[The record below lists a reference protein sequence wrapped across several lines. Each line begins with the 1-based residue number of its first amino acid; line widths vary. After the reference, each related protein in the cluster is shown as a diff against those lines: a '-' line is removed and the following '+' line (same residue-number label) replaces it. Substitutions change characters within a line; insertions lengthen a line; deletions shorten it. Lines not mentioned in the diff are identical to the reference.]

1 VKRGLSGNLALIP
14 NRWSMLVE
22 LESLDLSGKYVR
34 LFIRNY
40 LTTTPSWRVVRLRR
54 LLEPGS
60 FRYRVLLKLLVLGL
74 KIQVKVRHRFFDKPP
89 AQSEELEQLLSSAG
103 PLSFSATAQPVVTI
117 VIPVY
122 NNWHHTENCL
132 RSLSRQAFSI
142 PVQVMVVDDGSSDE
156 TPARLKEIT
165 GITVVTQPK
174 NAGYMYA
181 VRAGVEEAQS
191 EFILLLNNDVVVCDN
206 WLEPLLARMEDP
218 KIGAVGSMLLFPNGT
233 LQEAGALLFSDATG
247 ANFGK
252 GDDPRRPWYQTPHQ
266 VDYCSGA
273 SLLVRKK
280 AWDAVGGFDVSYAPA
295 YYEETDFCFALRDHG
310 YAVWFEPASRLFHIE
325 GASYGTELSP
335 ERQELFEKNRHYF
348 ASKWQ
353 SELAT
358 HWPSS
363 YDNQVG
369 ASWASPL
376 GRVLIVDQKIPQP
389 DQDSGS
395 IRMMGIIEIL
405 VKMGFGVTVL
415 ALRLAPVEPYL
426 SDLRRMGVEV
436 LDGRIN
442 YTHEI
447 ARLAPYVKFALLSRP
462 DETALTYELMR
473 EFAPHVPI
481 IYDTV
486 DLHFV
491 RESRRATI
499 EQSEEVARIASTYRQ
514 LELGLVE
521 KCDATFVVTPSEKT
535 MLDELVPNRSIA
547 VVSNVHGDL
556 PPGPGFAARK
566 NLLFVGN
573 YEHLPNVD
581 AVEWFVKEILPVVR
595 QSLPDVS
602 LSVVGANLPERLA
615 AFAGEGVDIVGWAKD
630 LRPFYDQTRVVVAPL
645 RFGAGIKGKM
655 GEAAVHG
662 VPVVASPMA
671 IEGTYFVP
679 GQDLLSTDNAE
690 QFAADVIALY
700 QDQAM
705 WERFSQNA
713 RSAVLRQCAP
723 EVVTKEITD
732 TLHRVGVST
741 VR

>member
-1 VKRGLSGNLALIP
+1 MKRGLSGNLALVP

-54 LLEPGS
+54 VLGPGS
-60 FRYRVLLKLLVLGL
+60 FRYKVFIRLLVAVLRA
-74 KIQVKVRHRFFDKPP
+74 QVTTRRKFSSKPQ
-89 AQSEELEQLLSSAG
+89 ATSEELDQLLAKAG
-103 PLSFSATAQPVVTI
+103 PLKFERVEAPKVTI
-117 VIPVY
+117 VIPVF

-132 RSLSRQAFSI
+132 RSLSRNPFSV
-142 PVQVMVVDDGSSDE
+142 PVEVMVVDDGSSDQ
-156 TPARLKEIT
+156 TPTNLAAIE

-181 VRAGVEEAQS
+181 IRAGVAAARGEYV
-191 EFILLLNNDVVVCDN
+191 LLLNNDVVVCDN
-206 WLEPLLARMEDP
+206 WLDPLLARMENP
-218 KIGAVGSMLLFPNGT
+218 NIGAVGSMLLFPNGS
-233 LQEAGALLFSDATG
+233 LQESGSMLFTDATG

-252 GDDPRRPWYQTPHQ
+252 GDDPRRAWYQTPHQ

-280 AWDAVGGFDVSYAPA
+280 AWDEVGGFDVSFAPA
-295 YYEETDFCFALRDHG
+295 YYEETDFCFALRARG
-310 YAVWFEPASRLFHIE
+310 YAVWIEPASRLFHIE
-325 GASYGTELSP
+325 GASYGNELSP
-335 ERQELFEKNRHYF
+335 ERQALLEKNRQRF
-348 ASKWQ
+348 LAKWED
-353 SELAT
+353 ELAT
-358 HWPSS
+358 HWPPS
-363 YDNQVG
+363 YENQVG
-369 ASWASPL
+369 GSWASPL
-376 GRVLIVDQKIPQP
+376 GRVLIIDQKLPEP
-389 DQDSGS
+389 DRDSGS
-395 IRMMGIIEIL
+395 IRMMGIIKIL
-405 VKMGFGVTVL
+405 VEMGYGVTVL
-415 ALRLAPVEPYL
+415 ALRIAPSEPYITA
-426 SDLRRMGVEV
+426 LREMGVEV

-447 ARLAPYVKFALLSRP
+447 ARLAPYVKFAILSRP
-462 DETALTYELMR
+462 DEAALTYELMR

-491 RESRRATI
+491 RESRRAEI
-499 EQSEEVARIASTYRQ
+499 ESSDEVARIAQTYRK
-514 LELGLVE
+514 LELGLVQ
-521 KCDATFVVTPSEKT
+521 KCDATWVVTPSEKT
-535 MLDELVPNRSIA
+535 MLDELVPGKSIA

-556 PPGPGFAARK
+556 PPGPGFAGRK

-581 AVEWFVKEILPVVR
+581 AVEWFVKEILPEVR
-595 QSLPDVS
+595 ASLPDVS

-615 AFAGEGVDIVGWAKD
+615 KLAGPGVEIVGWAKD
-630 LRPFYDQTRVVVAPL
+630 LRPFYDATRVVVAPL

-679 GQDLLSTDNAE
+679 GQDLLCTDDAG
-690 QFAADVIALY
+690 QFARDVITLY
-700 QDQAM
+700 EDQRT
-705 WERFSQNA
+705 WESFSNNA
-713 RSAVLRQCAP
+713 RSAILRQCAP
-723 EVVTKEITD
+723 EVVAREIVG
-732 TLHRVGVST
+732 TLHHVGVKTSI
-741 VR
+741 

>member
-1 VKRGLSGNLALIP
+1 MKRGLSGNVALIP
-14 NRWSMLVE
+14 SRWAMLVE
-22 LESLDLSGKYVR
+22 LEMLDLSGKYVR
-34 LFIRNY
+34 LYIRNY

-54 LLEPGS
+54 ILGPGS
-60 FRYRVLLKLLVLGL
+60 LRYKIFIRLLVLVL
-74 KIQVKVRHRFFDKPP
+74 KMQVTSRRLFSKRPS
-89 AQSEELEQLLSSAG
+89 AQSDELEHLLSTAG
-103 PLSFSATAQPVVTI
+103 PLAFTAVEKPVVTI
-117 VIPVY
+117 VIPVF
-122 NNWHHTENCL
+122 NNWQITENCL
-132 RSLSRQAFSI
+132 RSLSRQRFSVG
-142 PVQVMVVDDGSSDE
+142 VQILVVDDGSSDQ
-156 TPARLKEIT
+156 TPTRLAEIP

-181 VRAGVEEAQS
+181 IRAGVSAASS
-191 EFILLLNNDVVVCDN
+191 EFVLLLNNDVVVCDN
-206 WLEPLLARMEDP
+206 WLEPLLARAQDP
-218 KIGAVGSMLLFPNGT
+218 TIGAVGSMLLFPNGS
-233 LQEAGALLFSDATG
+233 LQEAGALMFSDATG

-280 AWDAVGGFDVSYAPA
+280 AWDEVGGFDVNFAPA
-295 YYEETDFCFALRDHG
+295 YYEETDFCFALRDLG
-310 YAVWFEPASRLFHIE
+310 YAVWFEPASRLFHLE
-325 GASYGTELSP
+325 GASYGNELSL
-335 ERQELFEKNRHYF
+335 ERQALLEKNRQRF
-348 ASKWQ
+348 LNKWRA
-353 SELAT
+353 ELST
-358 HWPSS
+358 HWAPS
-363 YDNQVG
+363 YENQVG
-369 ASWASPL
+369 ASWAPPL
-376 GRVLIVDQKIPQP
+376 GRVLIIDQKIPQP

-395 IRMMGIIEIL
+395 IRMMGVIQIL
-405 VKMGFGVTVL
+405 VEMGFGVTVL
-415 ALRLAPVEPYL
+415 ALRLAPTEPYL
-426 SDLRRMGVEV
+426 STLRTMGVEV

-462 DETALTYELMR
+462 DETALCYELLR
-473 EFAPHVPI
+473 EFAPGVPL

-491 RESRRATI
+491 RESRRAEI
-499 EQSEEVARIASTYRQ
+499 EGSAEVARSAQTYRE
-514 LELGLVE
+514 LELGLVA

-535 MLDELVPNRSIA
+535 LLDELVPDKKIA

-556 PPGPGFAARK
+556 PPGPGFAGRK

-581 AVEWFVKEILPVVR
+581 AVEWFAKEILPIIR
-595 QSLPDVS
+595 QTLPEVS
-602 LSVVGANLPERLA
+602 LAVVGANLPDRLA
-615 AFAGEGVDIVGWAKD
+615 ALAGPGIEIVGWAKD

-679 GQDLLSTDNAE
+679 GQDLLCTDNAQ
-690 QFAADVIALY
+690 QFATDVIALY
-700 QDQAM
+700 QDQEK
-705 WERFSQNA
+705 WEQFSNNA
-713 RSAVLRQCAP
+713 RSAILRQCAP
-723 EVVTKEITD
+723 EVVAKEIAD
-732 TLHRVGVST
+732 TLHQVGVKT